1 MHSSGVGADGM
12 LGKKYTCDG
21 DSISPPI
28 EWTGL
33 PAATKSVAIAM
44 HHVPPGGKEGVDE
57 HAYIVLWGLSPA
69 TKAIAESQHD
79 VGTWGINTVNRR
91 AEYAPPCSKGPGEK
105 SYMVTVYALSAEPKL
120 TAGRAGFAELLAAIK
135 DTTIS
140 IAEVELR
147 YARERGAGDEPPP
160 RGDGKRRRETDGS
173 PPPPPPPPPPPQS
186 P

>member
-1 MHSSGVGADGM
+1 
-12 LGKKYTCDG
+12 
-21 DSISPPI
+21 
-28 EWTGL
+28 
-33 PAATKSVAIAM
+33 
-44 HHVPPGGKEGVDE
+44 
-57 HAYIVLWGLSPA
+57 
-69 TKAIAESQHD
+69 
-79 VGTWGINTVNRR
+79 
-91 AEYAPPCSKGPGEK
+91 
-105 SYMVTVYALSAEPKL
+105 MVTVYALSAEPKL

-147 YARERGAGDEPPP
+147 YARERAAGDEPPP

>member
-1 MHSSGVGADGM
+1 
-12 LGKKYTCDG
+12 
-21 DSISPPI
+21 
-28 EWTGL
+28 
-33 PAATKSVAIAM
+33 
-44 HHVPPGGKEGVDE
+44 VDE

-69 TKAIAESQHD
+69 TKALAESQHD
-79 VGTWGINTVNRR
+79 LGTWGINTVNRR

-120 TAGRAGFAELLAAIK
+120 AAGRAGFPELLAAIK

-147 YARERGAGDEPPP
+147 YARERTAGDEPPP

-173 PPPPPPPPPPPQS
+173 PPPPPPPPPTPGV
-186 P
+186 